1 MKLVTYSN
9 SDTTAIGALL
19 EDSICPFANDSS
31 LPDEMKAFLEGG
43 EVNMNKATDLLE
55 KAENLISLNSVTLLS
70 PILNPQK
77 ILAIGL
83 NYADHVKESG
93 METPKIPMVFNK
105 QSSSVTGHNGVI
117 HLPRASEALDY
128 EAEMAFVIGKQCRHV
143 SKDEAASV
151 IAGITICNDV
161 SVRDWQLAVPTFTM
175 GKSFDTHCPLGPYL
189 VTMDEIGDPHNLD
202 IKLFL
207 NGEEKQNSNTK
218 ELVFNCYDLIEHLS
232 TAFTLMP
239 GDIVPT
245 GTPGGVLGV
254 EVMAG
259 RASWLQEGDEIK
271 IELEKVGSLSNKV
284 IKEPDST
291 KFIA

>member
-55 KAENLISLNSVTLLS
+55 KAENLIPLNSVTLLS
-70 PILNPQK
+70 PIINPQK

-117 HLPRASEALDY
+117 HLPSASEALDY

-189 VTMDEIGDPHNLD
+189 VTMAEIGDPHTLD

-207 NGEEKQNSNTK
+207 TGE
-218 ELVFNCYDLIEHLS
+218 
-232 TAFTLMP
+232 
-239 GDIVPT
+239 
-245 GTPGGVLGV
+245 
-254 EVMAG
+254 
-259 RASWLQEGDEIK
+259 
-271 IELEKVGSLSNKV
+271 
-284 IKEPDST
+284 
-291 KFIA
+291 

>member
-9 SDTTAIGALL
+9 SDTPAIGALL
-19 EDSICPFANDSS
+19 EDSICPFTNDSS
-31 LPDEMKAFLEGG
+31 LPNEMKAFLEGG
-43 EVNMNKATDLLE
+43 EANMNIATDLLE
-55 KAENLISLNSVTLLS
+55 KAENLIPVDSVTLLS

-161 SVRDWQLAVPTFTM
+161 SVRDWQLLSQLLPWAKVLIPIVLW
-175 GKSFDTHCPLGPYL
+175 DL
-189 VTMDEIGDPHNLD
+189 V
-202 IKLFL
+202 
-207 NGEEKQNSNTK
+207 
-218 ELVFNCYDLIEHLS
+218 
-232 TAFTLMP
+232 
-239 GDIVPT
+239 
-245 GTPGGVLGV
+245 
-254 EVMAG
+254 
-259 RASWLQEGDEIK
+259 
-271 IELEKVGSLSNKV
+271 
-284 IKEPDST
+284 
-291 KFIA
+291 

>member
-9 SDTTAIGALL
+9 SDTPAIGALL
-19 EDSICPFANDSS
+19 EDSICPFTNDSS
-31 LPDEMKAFLEGG
+31 LPNEMKAFLEGG

-55 KAENLISLNSVTLLS
+55 KAENLIPVDSVTLLS

-175 GKSFDTHCPLGPYL
+175 GKSFDTHCPLGPCL

-218 ELVFNCYDLIEHLS
+218 ELVFDCYDLIEHLS
-232 TAFTLMP
+232 L
-239 GDIVPT
+239 
-245 GTPGGVLGV
+245 
-254 EVMAG
+254 
-259 RASWLQEGDEIK
+259 
-271 IELEKVGSLSNKV
+271 SL
-284 IKEPDST
+284 IH
-291 KFIA
+291 I